1 METIFLVED
10 DKNLHALIKHAIEDA
25 GFICVSAYDG
35 FEASQKVS
43 QEFSLVVL
51 DVMLPGKDGW
61 TLLRQFKKQDMK
73 VILLTARA
81 QEEDKLF
88 GFELGANDYVTK
100 PFSMKELIARIKA
113 HLAPSNNFKKTL
125 QQVGA
130 LKIDREKRKVW
141 INDLLIQLNLKEFD
155 LLKTF
160 IDAKGNVLSRDHLLS
175 MIWGYD
181 YFGDTR
187 TVDTHIKRLRKK
199 IAPLD
204 YIKTIHGVGYQLE
217 VNDEPV
223 DL

>member
-10 DKNLHALIKHAIEDA
+10 DKNLHALIKHAIEEE
-25 GFICVSAYDG
+25 GFTCVSALDG
-35 FEASQKVS
+35 IEASQKFS
-43 QEFSLVVL
+43 PDFSLVIL

-61 TLLRQFKKQDMK
+61 TLLRQFKQYGMK
-73 VILLTARA
+73 VIMLTARA

-88 GFELGANDYVTK
+88 GFELGAMDYLTK
-100 PFSMKELIARIKA
+100 PFSMKELMARIKV
-113 HLAPSNNFKKTL
+113 HLNASSISKKTL
-125 QQVGA
+125 KNAG
-130 LKIDREKRKVW
+130 LIKIDEEKRKVF
-141 INDLLIQLNLKEFD
+141 INDILIQLNLKEFD

-175 MIWGYD
+175 AVWGYD

-204 YIKTIHGVGYQLE
+204 YIKTIHGVGYQFE
-217 VNDEPV
+217 VNDEPF